1 MARGGARRQPRDARG
16 RFSSTGATARG
27 GRIKKASGKRATV
40 TAKAKGAAPSGTIG
54 RRPSKPSKPSAP
66 EARNSIRRTG
76 AGLGAKRPAANNV
89 RRVTLNPV
97 GRAFRGDLAQ
107 SKQKIRAYTRR
118 LMRNAKNYNIATQTA
133 KTATGKAKKRAERS
147 QQVAQAAFNRYRE
160 PRNAI
165 KPYRPATTGGKI
177 GQLDRQ
183 IDSTMKGLAN
193 ETKKLSET
201 IKRVKPEADKISRR
215 LQRMNAQSIQ
225 NRLSKNNAD
234 RFVAGVE
241 LGAIGSR
248 SGTKAIQRR
257 MQRAADAASR
267 GSKPAAR
274 AREIYGNQLAYMGT
288 GKPKA
293 AKNNLRPGP
302 RNKQGPPKRTRKPRK
317 PRK

>member
-1 MARGGARRQPRDARG
+1 MARGSGRRQPRDARG

-40 TAKAKGAAPSGTIG
+40 TANAKGQAPAGTIG
-54 RRPSKPSKPSAP
+54 RRGGKPSKPSANGIRP
-66 EARNSIRRTG
+66 TGTLPRPQPGNSIRPTG
-76 AGLGAKRPAANNV
+76 RRAPRNNV
-89 RRVTLNPV
+89 R
-97 GRAFRGDLAQ
+97 
-107 SKQKIRAYTRR
+107 
-118 LMRNAKNYNIATQTA
+118 
-133 KTATGKAKKRAERS
+133 
-147 QQVAQAAFNRYRE
+147 
-160 PRNAI
+160 
-165 KPYRPATTGGKI
+165 PYRPATTDGKI

-183 IDSTMKGLAN
+183 IDSTMKGLAR
-193 ETKKLSET
+193 ETQKLSET
-201 IKRVKPEADKISRR
+201 IKRVKPKADKLSRR

-225 NRLSKNNAD
+225 NRLSTNNAD

-248 SGTKAIQRR
+248 SGAKAIQRR

-274 AREIYGNQLAYMGT
+274 AREIYGNQLAYMGP

>member
-1 MARGGARRQPRDARG
+1 
-16 RFSSTGATARG
+16 
-27 GRIKKASGKRATV
+27 V
-40 TAKAKGAAPSGTIG
+40 TAKARGQAPSGTIG
-54 RRPSKPSKPSAP
+54 SRPGKPSKPSAP

-89 RRVTLNPV
+89 RPVTLNPE

-118 LMRNAKNYNIATQTA
+118 LMRNAKNYNIATQAA

-165 KPYRPATTGGKI
+165 KPYRPATVNGKI
-177 GQLDRQ
+177 NQLDRQ
-183 IDSTMKGLAN
+183 IDSTMKGMVN
-193 ETKKLSET
+193 EARQMKARMQKAKPKIDKLSQQ
-201 IKRVKPEADKISRR
+201 I
-215 LQRMNAQSIQ
+215 QRGNAQAIQ
-225 NRLSKNNAD
+225 DRFSKNKGA
-234 RFVAGVE
+234 RFVAGIE
-241 LGAIGSR
+241 LNTIGGRIGA
-248 SGTKAIQRR
+248 KAIQRR

-274 AREIYGNQLAYMGT
+274 AREIYGNQLAYMGP